1 MRRMI
6 DKIMISSFAKR
17 EVHRRILD
25 KLSEARVTLTTEQNK
40 MMIYALMGNHPDIQS
55 FMRKL
60 KIEAYDIEK
69 KKYDE
74 FLK

>member
-1 MRRMI
+1 
-6 DKIMISSFAKR
+6 
-17 EVHRRILD
+17 
-25 KLSEARVTLTTEQNK
+25 